1 MGRRIED
8 LFVSSDL
15 DRSEWLADIEHGVFI
30 SLLYGL
36 C

>member
-15 DRSEWLADIEHGVFI
+15 DRSEWLADIEHGSI
-30 SLLYGL
+30 H
-36 C
+36 